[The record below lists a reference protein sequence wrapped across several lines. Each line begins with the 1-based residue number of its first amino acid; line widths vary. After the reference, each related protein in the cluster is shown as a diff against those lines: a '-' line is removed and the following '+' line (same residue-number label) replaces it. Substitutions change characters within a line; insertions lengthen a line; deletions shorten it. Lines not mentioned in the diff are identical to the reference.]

1 MADQITN
8 ETALLAMISA
18 SLPEIVQREDAFMP
32 LGVLFCDYDSC
43 PQKDET
49 NADTDVCL
57 GCFRTWLQATY
68 AGAFT
73 MEDGRVRIREEASEN
88 G

>member
-32 LGVLFCDYDSC
+32 LGMLFCDYDRC

-49 NADTDVCL
+49 SADTDVCL
-57 GCFRTWLQATY
+57 GCVRAWLQATY
-68 AGAFT
+68 SGAFAV
-73 MEDGRVRIREEASEN
+73 EDGRVKIREEAREN